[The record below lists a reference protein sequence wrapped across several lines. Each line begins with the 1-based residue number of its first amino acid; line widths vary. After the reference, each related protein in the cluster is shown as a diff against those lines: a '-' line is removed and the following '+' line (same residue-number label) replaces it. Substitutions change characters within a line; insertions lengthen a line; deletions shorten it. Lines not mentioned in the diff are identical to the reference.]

1 MLVIT
6 HEPGCM
12 FITDWTYEDLQEGK
26 RQDL

>member
-6 HEPGCM
+6 HEPGGM
-12 FITDWTYEDLQEGK
+12 FITDWTYEDLLERK